1 MAVEAYCIRCTE
13 IVVSSGAGESLSL
26 SAFFFFGFGRVVKP
40 TEPDDQHQHNH
51 KSLGVSPVETIWSI
65 LRHNPAMVS
74 FDGRRGHRWA
84 ISQYVSGLMD
94 THSKHDTF
102 DAQSSITSIQKCSC
116 WPGWRSPGPDFGF
129 WTACPAC
136 RARQHGHT
144 GPDNGQPAA
153 GHQPTATTAN
163 HPAHHDKNHLNSNCC
178 GYWHKNPFDVINYV

>member
-1 MAVEAYCIRCTE
+1 MHRDCSVIRGWR
-13 IVVSSGAGESLSL
+13 ISLSRR
-26 SAFFFFGFGRVVKP
+26 FFSFFGFGRVVKP

-51 KSLGVSPVETIWSI
+51 KSLGVSPAETIWSI

-74 FDGRRGHRWA
+74 FAGRRGHRWA

-129 WTACPAC
+129 CLSRLSRPSTWAHWPRQQSASRRPPATS
-136 RARQHGHT
+136 H
-144 GPDNGQPAA
+144 QPA
-153 GHQPTATTAN
+153 AN

-178 GYWHKNPFDVINYV
+178 GY